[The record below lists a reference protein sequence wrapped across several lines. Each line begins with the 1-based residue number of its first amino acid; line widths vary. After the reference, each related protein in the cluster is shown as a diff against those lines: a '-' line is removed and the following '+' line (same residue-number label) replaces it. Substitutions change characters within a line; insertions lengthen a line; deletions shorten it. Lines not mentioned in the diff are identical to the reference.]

1 MRLFEGVAKM
11 ESVAY
16 TSGALIG
23 LLMIGFGA
31 ALALN

>member
-1 MRLFEGVAKM
+1 MRMFEGVAKM

-16 TSGALIG
+16 TSGAVIG

-31 ALALN
+31 AMVLN

>member
-1 MRLFEGVAKM
+1 MRIFEGVAKM

-31 ALALN
+31 AMVLN

>member
-1 MRLFEGVAKM
+1 MRIFEGVAKT

-16 TSGALIG
+16 ASGAVIG